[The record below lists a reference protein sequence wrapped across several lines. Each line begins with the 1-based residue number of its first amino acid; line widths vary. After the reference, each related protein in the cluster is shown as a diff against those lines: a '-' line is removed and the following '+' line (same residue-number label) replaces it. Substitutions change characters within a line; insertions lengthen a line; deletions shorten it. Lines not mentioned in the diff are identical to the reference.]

1 MKVVFMG
8 TSAFAVPTL
17 QRIIDS
23 SHQIMAVIS
32 QPDRPSGRGGKLTP
46 SPIKELALKYSLRV
60 FQPDRIKEPSAIQQ
74 VQAMEADL
82 IVVVSY
88 GQIIP
93 ASILYYPRYGSINVH
108 ASLLPYYR
116 GAAPI
121 QRAIMAGE
129 KETGITIMYMDEGL
143 DTGDIIVQTKTAIGP
158 NMEHGELEPL
168 LAEQGANLLLDTMAM
183 LEKCQ
188 VKRTPQDHARAT
200 YAQRLMREDE
210 VVDWSQPA
218 VNIHNQLRALSPLP
232 GGYTVV
238 DGVKVKLFNT
248 RAIEGMSGRLAGEIE
263 RADSQGLWVQT
274 GQGILEIGELQKAGK
289 RRMPVSEYLKGNS
302 MKTGDLLV

>member
-1 MKVVFMG
+1 MG

-46 SPIKELALKYSLRV
+46 SPIKELALKYSLSV
-60 FQPDRIKEPSAIQQ
+60 IQPDRIKELSAIQQ

>member
-1 MKVVFMG
+1 MG

>member
-1 MKVVFMG
+1 MVFMG

-143 DTGDIIVQTKTAIGP
+143 DTGDIIVQNKTAIGP

>member
-1 MKVVFMG
+1 MVFMG

-46 SPIKELALKYSLRV
+46 SPIKELALKYSLSV
-60 FQPDRIKEPSAIQQ
+60 IQPDRIKELSAIQQ

>member
-1 MKVVFMG
+1 VVFMG

>member
-1 MKVVFMG
+1 MVFMG

>member
-1 MKVVFMG
+1 LKVVFMG